1 MCTSLFASTCNA
13 SNLPS
18 QAQYHNTVL
27 HRQNA
32 RLLLFLKLQ
41 HNSSKYA
48 CKCCTIRTA
57 GIYKHADFGLIN
69 QLCTISSFNFPSYSI
84 AIMTYSCCHILSC
97 SINRKKNKDKYYKY
111 HCMLSRKMVC
121 NMDAC
126 AFPHSVGVS
135 NSLYFFSFHITMSK
149 CMQQAKHPNEIH
161 IAAF

>member
-1 MCTSLFASTCNA
+1 MCTSLFASACNA

-32 RLLLFLKLQ
+32 RLLLFLNLQ

-48 CKCCTIRTA
+48 CKCCTIRT
-57 GIYKHADFGLIN
+57 ADFGLIN

-97 SINRKKNKDKYYKY
+97 SINRKKKKDKYKY

-121 NMDAC
+121 NIDAC
-126 AFPHSVGVS
+126 AFPRSVGVS
-135 NSLYFFSFHITMSK
+135 NSLFFFLFASP
-149 CMQQAKHPNEIH
+149 CPNACNKQSILMKYTLLRFNGIRTCH
-161 IAAF
+161 